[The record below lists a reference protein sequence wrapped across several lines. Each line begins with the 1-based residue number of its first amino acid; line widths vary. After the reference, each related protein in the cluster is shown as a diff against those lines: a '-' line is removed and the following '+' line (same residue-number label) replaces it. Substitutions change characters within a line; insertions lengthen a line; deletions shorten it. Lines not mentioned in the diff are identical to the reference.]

1 MYLKNLQLHFFRNY
15 GSVSFEF
22 SEQVNCVLGDNG
34 SGKTNLLDAVYYLA
48 LTKSATQSKDELNIQ
63 HDQRLMALHGHFQMR
78 EKEEL
83 ISLSMIRGQAKSL
96 LHDKKPYDKKS
107 DHIGK
112 YPVVLIAPD
121 NTDMI
126 RDASDTRRKLFD
138 GIIAQADS
146 SYLDNFQKYNRLV
159 DQRNKLLKQF
169 IEQNYFDQS
178 MLDTY
183 DEQLVPIAIA
193 LSQKRRTF
201 IADFSPLVQKHYK
214 EISNGKE
221 ETTLQYESEVD
232 QGFGKKLKQ
241 NQWKDRQAQRTTI
254 GIHKDDYAFDFD
266 GVSFKKYGS
275 QGQKKS
281 LVMAVKMA
289 QFDLL
294 HQIKEV
300 KPILLLD
307 DIFDKL
313 DDSRIAMLVQKIGNG
328 DFGQVFISDARPER
342 TQGFMAGLAL
352 DVRYFFTS

>member
-1 MYLKNLQLHFFRNY
+1 MHLKTLQLHFFRNY
-15 GSVSFEF
+15 ESASFEF

-48 LTKSATQSKDELNIQ
+48 LTKSATQSKDELNIK
-63 HDQRLMALHGHFQMR
+63 HEERLMALHGSFSKK

-83 ISLSMIRGQAKSL
+83 ISLSMIRGQAKAL
-96 LHDKKPYDKKS
+96 LHDKKPYAKKS
-107 DHIGK
+107 EHIGK

-121 NTDMI
+121 DTDMI

-146 SYLDNFQKYNRLV
+146 FYLDDFQKYNRLV

-169 IEQNYFDQS
+169 AEQNYFDQS

-183 DEQLVPIAIA
+183 DEQLVPLAISLA
-193 LSQKRRTF
+193 EKRRGF
-201 IADFSPLVQKHYK
+201 IKDFSPLVQKHYE
-214 EISNGKE
+214 EISSGKE
-221 ETTLQYESEVD
+221 AITLDYQTVVEAD
-232 QGFGKKLKQ
+232 FGKKLKQ
-241 NQWKDRQAQRTTI
+241 NQWKDRQANRTTI

-266 GVSFKKYGS
+266 GVSFKKYAS

-294 HQIKEV
+294 HEIKEV

-313 DDSRIAMLVQKIGNG
+313 DDHRIAMLVQKIGNG

-342 TQGFMAGLAL
+342 TRGFIEGLNL